1 MTETSAAGGVV
12 VRGSAL
18 REIAAHA
25 RRAAPDECCGLL
37 VGTGARIESSHAA
50 RNLRRSPTRYL
61 VDPAD
66 HFAAIKFGRKAG
78 LAVVGA
84 YHSHPTSAASPSPTD
99 EREATNPDFL
109 YLIVSLVT
117 AQTRAFRLVDGR
129 MEEIPLR
136 VVSDAETSEVA
147 YSRGN
152 LPWMT
157 TLVRTAWT
165 TSSRRLRVR
174 RTS

>member
-1 MTETSAAGGVV
+1 MTGTSAAGGVI
-12 VRGSAL
+12 VRASVL
-18 REIAAHA
+18 RNIAAHA

-66 HFAAIKFGRKAG
+66 HFAAIRSGRKAG

-84 YHSHPTSAASPSPTD
+84 YHSHPATAAAPSRRD
-99 EREATNPDFL
+99 ESEATDPDFL

-117 AQTRAFRLVDGR
+117 AQTRGFRLVDGR
-129 MEEIPLR
+129 MREVPVR
-136 VVSDAETSEVA
+136 VVAD
-147 YSRGN
+147 
-152 LPWMT
+152 
-157 TLVRTAWT
+157 
-165 TSSRRLRVR
+165 
-174 RTS
+174 

>member
-1 MTETSAAGGVV
+1 MTDSSTAGVI
-12 VRGSAL
+12 VRASVLAD
-18 REIAAHA
+18 IAAHA
-25 RRAAPDECCGLL
+25 RGAAPAECCGLL
-37 VGTGARIESSHAA
+37 IGTGARIESAHAA

-66 HFAAIKFGRKAG
+66 HFAAIRSGRKTG

-84 YHSHPTSAASPSPTD
+84 YHSHPASAASPSPRD
-99 EREATNPDFL
+99 EREATDADFL

-136 VVSDAETSEVA
+136 VVS
-147 YSRGN
+147 
-152 LPWMT
+152 
-157 TLVRTAWT
+157 
-165 TSSRRLRVR
+165 
-174 RTS
+174 